1 MLWCRDARV
10 GGATLIAE
18 RALQLRNGLK
28 RKELGMQR
36 SWIAALLIV
45 LSACA
50 ASEPRR
56 VSETAP
62 MVSYSFTGD
71 RLDDATE
78 KAQNYCEDYNLDAEL
93 IEVDRRSTDNVAHF
107 ECR

>member
-1 MLWCRDARV
+1 
-10 GGATLIAE
+10 
-18 RALQLRNGLK
+18 
-28 RKELGMQR
+28 MQR
-36 SWIAALLIV
+36 SLMAALLIA

-62 MVSYSFTGD
+62 MVSYSYTGD

-78 KAQNYCEDYNLDAEL
+78 KAQNYCEGYKLDAEL